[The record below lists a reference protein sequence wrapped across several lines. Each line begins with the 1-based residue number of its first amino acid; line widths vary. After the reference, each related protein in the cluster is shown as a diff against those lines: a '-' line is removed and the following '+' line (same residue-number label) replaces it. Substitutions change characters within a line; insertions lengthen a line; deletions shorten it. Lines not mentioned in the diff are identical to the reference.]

1 MVTLPTRIGGY
12 KATVSFGY
20 RGVYIQLPCKCEI
33 VFDPQYDPE
42 KPWSV
47 RFASTCPH
55 YEVPRWR
62 TVDSF
67 EDALNLLLPLL
78 PQILERPHKR

>member
-1 MVTLPTRIGGY
+1 MVTLPTKVGGY
-12 KATVSFGY
+12 KATITFGF
-20 RGVYIQLPCKCEI
+20 RSVHIQLPCKCEI

-47 RFASTCPH
+47 WFASSCPH
-55 YEVPRWR
+55 YETPRCR

-78 PQILERPHKR
+78 PAILEPRRKR